1 MAVVLE
7 FRSRAAQ
14 ILADQQKVID
24 QAKEM
29 AEGYKET
36 AKEAGQLERA
46 AQRLNKQLETPQ
58 ERHNR
63 KLKELATLLKTGRIH
78 QEQMTRAVDQYN
90 RELREA
96 ETGGD
101 RAFGAGSVAKLA
113 AFAGGFVSLGAAVGA
128 VTAQLQELVR
138 ARDEAADSTLR
149 SRRGMAQLAQ
159 LAATQPHI
167 YPQVNAEI
175 REFFG
180 AGAATDLGDAAASVF
195 DLRSSEMNAEDRK
208 LFRDAAAQGVI
219 AQPGAAAEAIAA
231 LRASMPNA
239 PGTSRDIIN
248 EALVAA
254 APGASTFEELLIGA
268 AKGGTGAAELG
279 VSRAA
284 NLAGTGVLSRP
295 FASATVAGDRIAAL
309 YKSLERGG
317 FKGSL
322 SGMLDA
328 VQARLDKGEGFADV
342 FGGTQDFEAIQAFRL
357 LQSNRPLLET
367 LTRDVAAAP
376 GRDPFATALS
386 LPDTDPIL
394 RSARIRQAT
403 TQRSELEIQQSSGV
417 ATNLLQAF
425 EAESQSRA
433 VRNPGILAAIGR
445 AIEASEVSIERALV
459 GDARTLELMRARA
472 TPQDPE
478 LKKAIDEFLAQQ
490 REQTDTLK
498 RIEQNQSGR
507 PPVTRV
513 EGRQE

>member
-1 MAVVLE
+1 
-7 FRSRAAQ
+7 
-14 ILADQQKVID
+14 
-24 QAKEM
+24 
-29 AEGYKET
+29 
-36 AKEAGQLERA
+36 
-46 AQRLNKQLETPQ
+46 
-58 ERHNR
+58 
-63 KLKELATLLKTGRIH
+63 
-78 QEQMTRAVDQYN
+78 
-90 RELREA
+90 
-96 ETGGD
+96 
-101 RAFGAGSVAKLA
+101 
-113 AFAGGFVSLGAAVGA
+113 
-128 VTAQLQELVR
+128 
-138 ARDEAADSTLR
+138 
-149 SRRGMAQLAQ
+149 
-159 LAATQPHI
+159 
-167 YPQVNAEI
+167 
-175 REFFG
+175 
-180 AGAATDLGDAAASVF
+180 
-195 DLRSSEMNAEDRK
+195 
-208 LFRDAAAQGVI
+208 
-219 AQPGAAAEAIAA
+219 
-231 LRASMPNA
+231 
-239 PGTSRDIIN
+239 
-248 EALVAA
+248 
-254 APGASTFEELLIGA
+254 
-268 AKGGTGAAELG
+268 
-279 VSRAA
+279 
-284 NLAGTGVLSRP
+284 
-295 FASATVAGDRIAAL
+295 
-309 YKSLERGG
+309 
-317 FKGSL
+317 
-322 SGMLDA
+322 MLDA